1 MIELRNVKKE
11 YSKGNAALNGV
22 SVKIERGEFVFIV
35 GDSGSGKS
43 TLIRLIM
50 KELNPTDGTII
61 VNGQNLNRMRH
72 RNIAKYRRGLG
83 VVFQDFRL
91 LKDRNIYENIA
102 FALRVTETPGKVIKK
117 KVPAALSLVGLA
129 QKYKSFPK
137 ELSGG
142 EQQRVAIA
150 RAIVNE
156 PAILLA
162 DEPTGN
168 LDPTNSWEIM
178 SLLKEAN
185 ERGTTVLVVTHNQEI
200 VNEMNERVITMK
212 QGVIVSDERKG
223 GYTDVISTIG
233 YVGKQGVKSIWRNKM
248 FSLASL
254 ATMSACIFLFGLF
267 FSILVNFQYIIRSA
281 EEGVAITVFFDEEA
295 TDEQIQ
301 KIGEEL
307 KARDDVSEVKYIS
320 AEQAWEDFQKDY
332 FGDNLELA
340 EGFKD
345 DNPLANSDNYEVYMK
360 TTDNSQDLI
369 ARSKSLSST
378 QQDLVKFAQ
387 SLDGVSKVNKSDVV
401 ANTLSSVNML
411 VAYISIAII
420 AILLGVSIFLISNTV
435 TMGITV
441 RKEEIA
447 IMKYIG
453 AKDFVVRSPFV
464 IEGLIIGIFG
474 AAIPLG
480 LLYVLYDKA
489 VSYVMERFSILKN
502 IIDFLPVNVVYT
514 YLLPIGLI
522 MGIGIGFLGS
532 FFTVRKHLR
541 V

>member
-1 MIELRNVKKE
+1 
-11 YSKGNAALNGV
+11 
-22 SVKIERGEFVFIV
+22 
-35 GDSGSGKS
+35 
-43 TLIRLIM
+43 
-50 KELNPTDGTII
+50 
-61 VNGQNLNRMRH
+61 MR
-72 RNIAKYRRGLG
+72 
-83 VVFQDFRL
+83 
-91 LKDRNIYENIA
+91 
-102 FALRVTETPGKVIKK
+102 
-117 KVPAALSLVGLA
+117 
-129 QKYKSFPK
+129 
-137 ELSGG
+137 
-142 EQQRVAIA
+142 
-150 RAIVNE
+150 
-156 PAILLA
+156 
-162 DEPTGN
+162 
-168 LDPTNSWEIM
+168 
-178 SLLKEAN
+178 
-185 ERGTTVLVVTHNQEI
+185 
-200 VNEMNERVITMK
+200 
-212 QGVIVSDERKG
+212 
-223 GYTDVISTIG
+223 ISTIG
-233 YVGKQGVKSIWRNKM
+233 YVGKQGVKNIWRNKM
-248 FSLASL
+248 FSLASI

-267 FSILVNFQYIIRSA
+267 FSILVNFQYIIKSA
-281 EEGVAITVFFDEEA
+281 EEGVAITVFFNDDATEE
-295 TDEQIQ
+295 Q
-301 KIGEEL
+301 KKEIGEQLES
-307 KARDDVSEVKYIS
+307 RDDVSEVKYVS
-320 AEQAWEDFQKDY
+320 ADDAWSEFQKEY
-332 FGDNLELA
+332 FGDNPELA

-345 DNPLANSDNYEVYMK
+345 DNPLAGSDNYEVYMK
-360 TTDNSQDLI
+360 TVKGDDKDLI
-369 ARSKSLSST
+369 AKSKSLSAT